1 MAEQPEVVSVDELK
15 SLLTLTRERFLDH
28 FDAIIPKTIL
38 RKTDKIITSN
48 LLNGKYF
55 VTLNISSFLYGI
67 CDSYSL
73 LLKLIKYID
82 QIKMHLINLNN
93 DIYICIYK
101 YIRSSSNIISFNII
115 SLER

>member
-1 MAEQPEVVSVDELK
+1 MEEQPEVVSADELK
-15 SLLTLTRERFLDH
+15 SLFTLTRERFLEH

-48 LLNGKYF
+48 LLNGKFF

-67 CDSYSL
+67 YDSYYL
-73 LLKLIKYID
+73 LLKIIKYID

-93 DIYICIYK
+93 DIYL
-101 YIRSSSNIISFNII
+101 YIQVQ
-115 SLER
+115 